1 MITTKLNKSLTLT
14 AAVALL
20 AMGGCSTTTSM
31 ADIAKDQAK
40 ADQIRQNAEAAQAK
54 KRQAAMSDEINAM
67 PEWVTQVPPTDATG
81 FYAVGQGASDD
92 LRVSMEKAR
101 MDGEFGLA
109 EQFKNSLSGQAQ
121 HRDKEGANGR
131 QEDYKRMVDNLVAEV
146 PLNGYQ
152 VIHQDVKPIQGR
164 FHTYILLRLP
174 FASVNRV
181 VQEQES
187 HTHDAEVK
195 QDFQELSD
203 RIEKLKEDARLK
215 AAAEK
220 QAAVIAAPQPAVT
233 VPQAASA
240 PSAAPVAT
248 STVPSLNDALNTVK
262 SAADALPVSK
272 Q

>member
-1 MITTKLNKSLTLT
+1 MITTKFNKSITLT
-14 AAVALL
+14 AALALL
-20 AMGGCSTTTSM
+20 ALGGCSTTTSM
-31 ADIAKDQAK
+31 ADIARDQAK
-40 ADQIRQNAEAAQAK
+40 ADQIRQSAEAERSA
-54 KRQAAMSDEINAM
+54 KRQAAMSNEIGTM

-81 FYAVGQGASDD
+81 FYAVGQGDSDS
-92 LRVSMEKAR
+92 LRVSMEKAH

-109 EQFKNSLSGQAQ
+109 EQFKNSVSGQIQ

-131 QEDYKRMVDNLVAEV
+131 QEDYKRLVDNLVSEV

-164 FHTYILLRLP
+164 FHTYVLLRLP
-174 FASVNRV
+174 FDSINRV
-181 VQEQES
+181 VQEQET

-215 AAAEK
+215 AAADK
-220 QAAVIAAPQPAVT
+220 QAAVQQPVVAPVAQQNAP
-233 VPQAASA
+233 AASVA
-240 PSAAPVAT
+240 PAAPVTTPA
-248 STVPSLNDALNTVK
+248 LNDALNAVK
-262 SAADALPVSK
+262 SAADTLPVGK